1 MANKKSDTPLAD
13 AVVDLFK
20 GAEAEKNRKGVMAK
34 YVNPARIARL
44 PKVADEYAKLPSN
57 VRAAIARVAGVED
70 ARLDAISHKG
80 RVKMLEE
87 VERLIRNLEKA
98 RELLKMVRVV
108 E

>member
-1 MANKKSDTPLAD
+1 MASKKSDTPLAD
-13 AVVDLFK
+13 AVVGLFVD
-20 GAEAEKNRKGVMAK
+20 EPEKAKRGVMAK

-44 PKVADEYAKLPSN
+44 PKVADEYAKFPSN

-70 ARLDAISHKG
+70 VRPDAVSHKG
-80 RVKMLEE
+80 RVKMLDA
-87 VERLIRNLEKA
+87 VEGLLQHLGAA